1 MIECFFFGERL
12 LLLCQLF
19 IIIITHYYVDYS
31 TLQLVKLL
39 ITDGIFASFFEKLI
53 GNFGVRQNSTSSF
66 RIYVKPIINLI
77 IRLRHK

>member
-1 MIECFFFGERL
+1 MIECFFWERL

-19 IIIITHYYVDYS
+19 IIIIHYYVDCS

-39 ITDGIFASFFEKLI
+39 ITDGIFSSFFENLI
-53 GNFGVRQNSTSSF
+53 GNFGVRRNSTSSF
-66 RIYVKPIINLI
+66 RIHVKSIVNLI